1 MKSFLSPPWTVP
13 AAAQGCLET
22 QKSDATFFVL
32 CFLEVVSVRLPACS
46 LNGEGR
52 WVELGIP
59 GEGHTGSDRKTVSPG
74 PALWREDASQ
84 CVWPFLVPTALF
96 LHYPIILYCRCHLC
110 LHSPAENCQ
119 RALHDSLEAM
129 LPGPR
134 VSPGSLTQS
143 PNHQT
148 PLPHTPKGLELG
160 RSSL

>member
-59 GEGHTGSDRKTVSPG
+59 GEDTQAQTGRQCPPAQRCGGRTPANVCGH
-74 PALWREDASQ
+74 
-84 CVWPFLVPTALF
+84 F
-96 LHYPIILYCRCHLC
+96 
-110 LHSPAENCQ
+110 
-119 RALHDSLEAM
+119 
-129 LPGPR
+129 
-134 VSPGSLTQS
+134 
-143 PNHQT
+143 
-148 PLPHTPKGLELG
+148 
-160 RSSL
+160 